1 MRPPDLLTMSAIEL
15 DRLTVIERVRDRRLS
30 QVDAAKQL
38 GLTPRHISRLVNA
51 FERDGPA
58 ALVSKRRGR
67 RSNHACAD
75 AVKTRVLSLVR
86 EHYADFGPTLIAEKL
101 AEKHELDLSRET
113 LRLWLME
120 AGLWQSRK
128 QRDKAVHQPSNR
140 RHCLGELI
148 QIDGSEHAWFEA
160 RGPKCTLLVYVDDA
174 TGRLMELRFVDS
186 ETTFDY
192 FHATRRYLEL
202 HGKPVAFYSDKH
214 SVFRVNQAG
223 ATGGIGLTQFGRA
236 LHELNIDILYANS
249 SQAKGRVERMNKTL
263 QDRLVKELRLESIDT
278 LEDANVFLPGF
289 MDRFNEKFAREPA
302 SDKDLHRPLTELDDL
317 DEVLCWQEERTV
329 SNSLTVQYDRVV
341 YLLEPNEVTV
351 GLRRK
356 KVRIHDYPDGTI
368 AIKYDGADLPYSVFD
383 KVRQVKQ
390 ADIVSNKRLGA
401 VLKHVQEEQ
410 QIQAVERSK
419 KAPTRRGQRRLAAER
434 FRDANPAV
442 G

>member
-1 MRPPDLLTMSAIEL
+1 MLTMSATEL

-51 FERDGPA
+51 FDRDGPA

-67 RSNHACAD
+67 RSNLAYAD
-75 AVKTRVLSLVR
+75 AVKTWVLGLVR

-101 AEKHELDLSRET
+101 AEKHELELSRET

-120 AGLWQSRK
+120 AGLWRSRK
-128 QRDKAVHQPSNR
+128 QRDKAVHQPRNR
-140 RHCLGELI
+140 RECLGELV
-148 QIDGSEHAWFEA
+148 QIDGSEHAWFEG

-186 ETTFDY
+186 ETTLDY
-192 FHATRRYLEL
+192 FHATRCYLE
-202 HGKPVAFYSDKH
+202 HYGKPVAFYSDKH
-214 SVFRVNQAG
+214 SVFRVNKTG
-223 ATGGIGLTQFGRA
+223 ATGGTGLTQFGRV

-249 SQAKGRVERMNKTL
+249 CQAKGRVERMNKTL
-263 QDRLVKELRLESIDT
+263 QDRLVKELRLEGIDT
-278 LEDANVFLPGF
+278 REAANAFLPGF
-289 MDRFNEKFAREPA
+289 MDGFNAKFAKTPDSE
-302 SDKDLHRPLTELDDL
+302 KDLHRPLSELGDL
-317 DEVLCWQEERTV
+317 DEVLSWQEERTV

-341 YLLEPNEVTV
+341 YLLEPNDVTV

-356 KVRIHDYPDGTI
+356 KVRVHDYPDGTI
-368 AIKYDGADLPYSVFD
+368 AIKYDGANLPYSVFD

-401 VLKHVQEEQ
+401 VLKHVQEQQ
-410 QIQAVERSK
+410 QIQAVERSR
-419 KAPTRRGQRRLAAER
+419 APARRGQRRSASER
-434 FRDANPAV
+434 FREANPAV